1 MRLAKN
7 EVGALNILLAP
18 LIIASLLFLA
28 TFGFAFWAYT
38 GMKDYKVNVD
48 QKVDTAVKIAVAKN
62 STEKDNEFLEM
73 EKQPTL
79 TYRGSAVLGSITFQY
94 PKTWS
99 GYQKETDK
107 DMSLIMQQRIVEEG
121 AKSLYPLR
129 VEVLNTAYDTNV
141 KTYESFVKSGKL
153 TASPFR
159 LQNLPIILGTRFDG
173 EFTSVNGGVIKGTV
187 ILLPQREKTI
197 KISTEYVE
205 NLGDLNNIILP
216 SFSFTP

>member
-107 DMSLIMQQRIVEEG
+107 DMSLIMQQRIVEGG

>member
-7 EVGALNILLAP
+7 EVGTLNILLAP

-28 TFGFAFWAYT
+28 TFGFAVWAYA

-107 DMSLIMQQRIVEEG
+107 DMSLIMQQRIVEGG

>member
-28 TFGFAFWAYT
+28 TFGFAFWAYA